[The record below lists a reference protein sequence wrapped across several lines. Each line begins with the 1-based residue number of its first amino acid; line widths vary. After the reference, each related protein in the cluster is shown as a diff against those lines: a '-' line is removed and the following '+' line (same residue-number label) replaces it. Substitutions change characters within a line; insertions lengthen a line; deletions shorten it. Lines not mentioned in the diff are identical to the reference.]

1 MAQIS
6 SEDVERVREATDL
19 VALMGER
26 TQIRQKG
33 RDFWCCCP
41 FHQEK
46 TPSCKIDGA
55 TGRWHCFGCGE
66 GGDAFAFLMKSDGLT
81 FPEAVRALAERAHI
95 EIKETGGRGGGVS
108 RDRKTRLQE
117 VCKAT
122 ADFYHRQLLCLK
134 DPSADAARSYLG
146 GRGLGGEVAKK
157 WQLGFAP
164 GRGAL
169 VRHLGSLGF
178 TAQEMVQANVAL
190 QRDGGPLRDRFFN
203 RAMFPIFDER
213 GCAIAFGG
221 RVIGQGEPKYLN
233 SQETPLFH
241 KSKVLFGLDKAKGA
255 MAATGVAIVTEG
267 YTDVIALHEA
277 GIENAVATLGTA
289 LTLSHIRLLSR
300 HASKRIVYLFDGDE
314 AGKRAADR
322 ALGFIDESMTP
333 EAGRTQVELFAV
345 TLPDNLDP
353 ADFVAQRGAD
363 ALRELLDQALP
374 LIQYGIDRRLARHD
388 LSTAEGRSAALAD
401 ALSVLAPIK
410 DSFLAKDYAV
420 QLAGRTRAP
429 EADVLSRLASLKAPR
444 RPEAEGEGLPPQAGG
459 WDGARQDSTVAPS
472 PQIAPARPAAP
483 MRRLTSAE
491 RSRLSF
497 ERELLRQLSL
507 NPQAALDH
515 ADALA
520 STHWHEE
527 AHRMVAGAMLEVLAE
542 AAAPSPMRFA
552 AAVVERAPVADQV
565 LAGGV
570 GAGQATDFAERGF
583 AEALRFVID
592 ELALGDLRDD
602 LAALRAQ
609 LAAPA
614 GVPDEDRAVLLQ
626 MAALLQSQL
635 VEKQSA
641 HGKA

>member
-19 VALMGER
+19 VALVGER

-46 TPSCKIDGA
+46 TPSCKVDGA

-66 GGDAFAFLMKSDGLT
+66 GGDAFSFLMKLDNLS
-81 FPEAVRALAERAHI
+81 FPEAVRTLAERAHI
-95 EIKETGGRGGGVS
+95 EIKEAAGGRPAIS
-108 RDRKTRLQE
+108 RDKKGRLQE

-134 DPSADAARSYLG
+134 DPEADAARSYLG
-146 GRGLGGEVAKK
+146 KRGLGGDVAKR

-169 VRHLGSLGF
+169 VRHLSSLGF
-178 TAQEMVQANVAL
+178 TPQEMVQANVAL
-190 QRDGGPLRDRFFN
+190 QRDGAPLRDRFYN

-241 KSKVLFGLDKAKGA
+241 KSKVLFGLDKAKAA
-255 MAATGVAIVTEG
+255 MASTGVAVVTEG

-277 GIENAVATLGTA
+277 GMQNAVATLGTA

-333 EAGRTQVELFAV
+333 EAGRSQVELCAV

-353 ADFVAQRGAD
+353 ADFVAERGAD
-363 ALRELLDQALP
+363 ALRELIDQSVP

-429 EADVLSRLASLKAPR
+429 EKDVLARLAALKPPRRMGENDEGVSGSSDTTSSVPAPAPTHTAPR
-444 RPEAEGEGLPPQAGG
+444 R
-459 WDGARQDSTVAPS
+459 ARLST
-472 PQIAPARPAAP
+472 
-483 MRRLTSAE
+483 AE

-497 ERELLRQLSL
+497 EREFLRQLST
-507 NPQAALDH
+507 NPQVALDRS
-515 ADALA
+515 DALA
-520 STHWHEE
+520 ATRWHDE
-527 AHRMVAGAMLEVLAE
+527 AHRTVATAMLEVLAE
-542 AAAPSPMRFA
+542 RPALSPTGFV
-552 AAVVERAPVADQV
+552 AAVVERAPIAERV

-570 GAGQATDFAERGF
+570 GGSEAADFAERGF
-583 AEALRFVID
+583 LETLQFVVD
-592 ELALGDLRDD
+592 ELAIGDLRDEIQGIK
-602 LAALRAQ
+602 AS
-609 LAAPA
+609 LAAPT
-614 GVPDEDRAVLLQ
+614 GISDEERTIFLQ
-626 MAALLQSQL
+626 MATVLQSQL
-635 VEKQSA
+635 VERQNA
-641 HGKA
+641 HGRS